1 MGRSIEYGEQGTM
14 PLTGT
19 LPVLQLLA
27 LLAIDP
33 NCANTNGSIKYNL
46 CISDAFAS
54 VWGNKADGSTICPTP
69 GHKDIYV
76 EIDYMENH
84 APEHRRYKECDKG
97 IWECASSKLSTLMA
111 FTPNGI
117 IPTVLR
123 LHVVVS
129 DQFGRV
135 GSIQCLD

>member
-1 MGRSIEYGEQGTM
+1 M
-14 PLTGT
+14 PLTGIS
-19 LPVLQLLA
+19 PVLQLLA
-27 LLAIDP
+27 LVAIDP

-76 EIDYMENH
+76 EIDYMANH
-84 APEHRRYKECDKG
+84 VPSSDAIKKVITAFGNAPVSNANSDAFGRGGG
-97 IWECASSKLSTLMA
+97 IT
-111 FTPNGI
+111 
-117 IPTVLR
+117 

-135 GSIQCLD
+135 APFNVWTDSTPSLDDFRGVKEA